1 MRLCVPCGVWHV
13 APCPPQDDHDTGA
26 AGRVPC
32 AVCRVLGWCERAD
45 GKVRG
50 WVSGDLQAVVAA
62 GAPAVT
68 RALHFEFEE
77 SSDSAVEAAA
87 AGLGWAV
94 GDGGAILQTT
104 DAGVTWRG
112 VSRWL
117 LPHSPF
123 APLVVH
129 SPGAGLGLGTLTAGE
144 RKCEWLN

>member
-1 MRLCVPCGVWHV
+1 MTTTRVLLGVCCVPC
-13 APCPPQDDHDTGA
+13 
-26 AGRVPC
+26 AGC
-32 AVCRVLGWCERAD
+32 WVLGWCERTD

-112 VSRWL
+112 VSRWFYRTALSPL
-117 LPHSPF
+117 LWYTH
-123 APLVVH
+123 
-129 SPGAGLGLGTLTAGE
+129 LG
-144 RKCEWLN
+144 